1 MVSHSIQDRTNEFR
15 TILAQAQKR
24 QSATKGGPQ
33 RQSLLN
39 EAQKREANGTPNGPS
54 RGSRSEFAR
63 NAAQIGRGITAT
75 MGKLERLAQLA
86 KRKAIFDDRPVEIS
100 ELTYVIKQDLA
111 SLNSQISA
119 LQHLTQSQ
127 HPTASLPRSADQEG
141 QHNKNVVLM
150 LQNKVTDVAANFK
163 DVLEVRTK
171 NIQAS
176 RSRTENFVSSVSAR
190 SQTHLDDTRSES
202 PLYQNSSRQRTPQMS
217 TNDLLT
223 LEPSNTSTLMRN
235 GPQSE
240 HQLLLMEE
248 AQPTNMYIQERGQA
262 IEAIERT
269 INELGGI
276 FGQLAS
282 MVSEQ
287 GEMLQRIDANT
298 EDVVDNVQGAQ
309 RELLK
314 YWNRVQGNRWLVAKM
329 FGVLMIFFLFV
340 ANLVRNE
347 MTSQS
352 SASSHQIPPDKAR
365 HPAPDFGGHQAN
377 FTRPVK
383 HESKELY
390 EDLIAFVYMAVFW
403 ERRGNLQQSWMD
415 IDRHGWVPSV
425 LSVPTTCMVIFE
437 RRKRLAEQ
445 QWTWTVV
452 D

>member
-39 EAQKREANGTPNGPS
+39 EAQKREANGTPTGPS

-329 FGVLMIFFLFV
+329 FGVLMNTKDQSSGNRESSAFILAEAAERNSV
-340 ANLVRNE
+340 ATLLRNE

-352 SASSHQIPPDKAR
+352 SASSHEIKLVTLLLTLADIEQISPI
-365 HPAPDFGGHQAN
+365 
-377 FTRPVK
+377 
-383 HESKELY
+383 L
-390 EDLIAFVYMAVFW
+390 
-403 ERRGNLQQSWMD
+403 
-415 IDRHGWVPSV
+415 
-425 LSVPTTCMVIFE
+425 
-437 RRKRLAEQ
+437 
-445 QWTWTVV
+445 
-452 D
+452 

>member
-1 MVSHSIQDRTNEFR
+1 M
-15 TILAQAQKR
+15 
-24 QSATKGGPQ
+24 
-33 RQSLLN
+33 SL
-39 EAQKREANGTPNGPS
+39 PV
-54 RGSRSEFAR
+54 
-63 NAAQIGRGITAT
+63 
-75 MGKLERLAQLA
+75 A

-111 SLNSQISA
+111 TLNSQISS
-119 LQHLTQSQ
+119 LQQLTQSR
-127 HPTASLPRSADQEG
+127 HPTAANPRSADQEG

-190 SQTHLDDTRSES
+190 SQHLDESRSES
-202 PLYQNSSRQRTPQMS
+202 PLYQGSSKKPTNANST
-217 TNDLLT
+217 DLLT
-223 LEPSNTSTLMRN
+223 LEPSSSSALSGN
-235 GPQSE
+235 GPQSDQ
-240 HQLLLMEE
+240 QLLLMEE
-248 AQPTNMYIQERGQA
+248 AHAPNTYIQERGQA

-329 FGVLMIFFLFV
+329 FGVLMVSLPLSPSS
-340 ANLVRNE
+340 NL
-347 MTSQS
+347 S
-352 SASSHQIPPDKAR
+352 
-365 HPAPDFGGHQAN
+365 
-377 FTRPVK
+377 
-383 HESKELY
+383 
-390 EDLIAFVYMAVFW
+390 DL
-403 ERRGNLQQSWMD
+403 
-415 IDRHGWVPSV
+415 DRFSFSYG
-425 LSVPTTCMVIFE
+425 F
-437 RRKRLAEQ
+437 
-445 QWTWTVV
+445 
-452 D
+452 